1 MKKKLFTL
9 IAVACVAC
17 LSAALLAGC
26 SSSNQSS
33 SSSSEEYST
42 AEGTVLKLGFDSNFP
57 PFGYVADDGSYTGFD
72 IDLATEACN
81 RLGWTLE
88 LSAIDWDTKDA
99 LIDSGTISCIW
110 NGFTM
115 EGRESQ
121 YTFTSPYYSNS
132 QVVLVKEG
140 SGISSL
146 ADLAGKNVEA
156 QVNSAAYNLLAD
168 GGDQAELAGTFASLQ
183 TIADY
188 NTAFMDLESGAVD
201 AIAMDLPVAQN
212 LISDKTGYVILDE
225 QLTTES
231 YAVGFKLGN
240 TAQAEAIESTLKAM
254 YEDGTVAEIAS
265 KYEAINMENWLL
277 K

>member
-9 IAVACVAC
+9 FAVACVAC
-17 LSAALLAGC
+17 LSAALLVGC
-26 SSSNQSS
+26 SSSSS
-33 SSSSEEYST
+33 EESTTEEYST
-42 AEGTVLKLGFDSNFP
+42 AEGTVLTLGFDSNFP
-57 PFGYVADDGSYTGFD
+57 PFGYVGDDGNYTGFD
-72 IDLATEACN
+72 LDLAAEACN

-115 EGRESQ
+115 EGREEQ

-132 QVVLVKEG
+132 QVVLVKED
-140 SGISSL
+140 SGITSL
-146 ADLAGKNVEA
+146 ADLAGKTVEA

-168 GGDQAELAGTFASLQ
+168 GGDQAELAATFASLQ

-201 AIAMDLPVAQN
+201 AIAMDLPVAEN
-212 LISDKTGYVILDE
+212 LIADETGYVILDE

-240 TAQAEAIESTLKAM
+240 TAQAEAIEQTLREM
-254 YEDGTVAEIAS
+254 YEDGTVAEIAAN
-265 KYEAINMENWLL
+265 YDAINMENWLL